1 MAPRDRPEPP
11 AASAPSLV
19 ESVPNFSEGRRRAVI
34 DAILAAVRRSGPVRC
49 LDFSS
54 DPDHNRSVLTLAGHP
69 DAVRAALEALVLAC
83 VERLD
88 LRAHQGG
95 HPRMGAVDVIP
106 LVPIRGVTME
116 DCVRMARDLGAAIA
130 ARHGLPV
137 YLYEKAAS
145 APHRRNLAEI
155 RKGEFEGFPDKIK
168 DPLWKPDFGPDRVHP
183 TAGCVAV
190 GARARIVRAEQDIV
204 EDREEGKEPA
214 PLEDVRDAFGDG
226 AVGRQ
231 AVDPLIEEGDPP
243 RRRPQEPRDRV
254 HQRGLAGAV
263 RAEQAHDLAL
273 VHPHRSLP
281 QDLEIAVGDVEP
293 LDGQHAGALT
303 ARTPARGRP
312 RRPGA
317 RARRR
322 PAGHRRS
329 PRRGRAPRC
338 AARPR

>member
-190 GARARIVRAEQDIV
+190 GAREFLIAYNINLASPDLDLARAIARAIRESSGGFQCVKAMGVMLADRNFAQVSINLTDFRTTPLHAV
-204 EDREEGKEPA
+204 FDRVREEAARRGVAIASSEIVGLVPA
-214 PLEDVRDAFGDG
+214 DALLDTARHHLMLQDFSSAKVLERRLEEAG
-226 AVGRQ
+226 A
-231 AVDPLIEEGDPP
+231 EGAGAG
-243 RRRPQEPRDRV
+243 RRR
-254 HQRGLAGAV
+254 
-263 RAEQAHDLAL
+263 
-273 VHPHRSLP
+273 
-281 QDLEIAVGDVEP
+281 
-293 LDGQHAGALT
+293 
-303 ARTPARGRP
+303 
-312 RRPGA
+312 
-317 RARRR
+317 
-322 PAGHRRS
+322 
-329 PRRGRAPRC
+329 
-338 AARPR
+338 